1 MKAAWQRLTSR
12 QQSYTLAA
20 GIALVSL
27 GAGYGLATL
36 GDGPTGNS
44 ADSSAANEAGCKEVA
59 YWYDPMKPD
68 QHFDKPGKSPFMD
81 MQLVAKCAGG
91 EAAGAGGGNRDPTR
105 ENGRA
110 SCRVRVC
117 QYV

>member
-1 MKAAWQRLTSR
+1 MKAAWERLTPR
-12 QQSYTLAA
+12 QKSYTLAA

-36 GDGPTGNS
+36 GDGKAGNS
-44 ADSSAANEAGCKEVA
+44 ADGSAAAEAGCKQVA

-81 MQLVAKCAGG
+81 MQLVAKCS
-91 EAAGAGGGNRDPTR
+91 
-105 ENGRA
+105 GR
-110 SCRVRVC
+110 
-117 QYV
+117 